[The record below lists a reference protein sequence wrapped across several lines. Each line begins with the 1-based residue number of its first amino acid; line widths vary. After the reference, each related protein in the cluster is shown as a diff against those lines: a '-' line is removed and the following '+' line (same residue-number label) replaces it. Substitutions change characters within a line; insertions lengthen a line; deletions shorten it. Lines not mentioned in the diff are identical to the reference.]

1 MQCLTENALVQLI
14 PVVGP
19 RMKFIKQLE
28 SLKKTSRP
36 ESIDVVEE
44 GTPIANEEMEVQDRI
59 PADTEVK
66 ARKRK
71 RTHSLTAKRRQRLAR
86 NKRKREERQK
96 SKTGLEL
103 LMSDLKQKN
112 QNLHEAI
119 GVEKKMK
126 EKYFEMWR
134 ASERKKRN

>member
-1 MQCLTENALVQLI
+1 M
-14 PVVGP
+14 
-19 RMKFIKQLE
+19 
-28 SLKKTSRP
+28 
-36 ESIDVVEE
+36 
-44 GTPIANEEMEVQDRI
+44 
-59 PADTEVK
+59 
-66 ARKRK
+66 
-71 RTHSLTAKRRQRLAR
+71 TAKRRQRLAR

>member
-66 ARKRK
+66 ARDIHYLQLYFTIHTERGWNLITK
-71 RTHSLTAKRRQRLAR
+71 LAVPA
-86 NKRKREERQK
+86 
-96 SKTGLEL
+96 
-103 LMSDLKQKN
+103 LMT
-112 QNLHEAI
+112 I
-119 GVEKKMK
+119 
-126 EKYFEMWR
+126 
-134 ASERKKRN
+134 

>member
-28 SLKKTSRP
+28 SLKK
-36 ESIDVVEE
+36 
-44 GTPIANEEMEVQDRI
+44 NLQ
-59 PADTEVK
+59 
-66 ARKRK
+66 AREKRK